1 MNQILLFLRWQNKR
15 RPVLVMALR
24 LFLIGLG
31 FYLFPVPLALIIRQ
45 PPSDQ
50 KTILLSIFHYLTII
64 PALVYWALAIFAPI
78 GEMRNRVLQ
87 NPSN

>member
-31 FYLFPVPLALIIRQ
+31 FYLLPVPLGLIIRQ

-64 PALVYWALAIFAPI
+64 PALAYWALAIFAPI

>member
-1 MNQILLFLRWQNKR
+1 
-15 RPVLVMALR
+15 MALR

-31 FYLFPVPLALIIRQ
+31 FYLLPVPLALIIRQ